1 MARLNELRS
10 QLNIE
15 RVRGSGLLI
24 GFDLKEL
31 EGATLV
37 NRCLE
42 RGVLINSPGE
52 RTIRLMPPLIVS
64 EEEVERSTEQAV
76 DVVTT
81 EILNAISSRALS
93 VGYDQ
98 FFGRIDRSGRLVVAK
113 DVLKQ
118 CILSGVG
125 EILNVH
131 VNRTA

>member
-15 RVRGSGLLI
+15 QVRGSGLLI

-64 EEEVERSTEQAV
+64 EEEVERF
-76 DVVTT
+76 
-81 EILNAISSRALS
+81 LS
-93 VGYDQ
+93 V
-98 FFGRIDRSGRLVVAK
+98 LM
-113 DVLKQ
+113 Q
-118 CILSGVG
+118 CS
-125 EILNVH
+125 
-131 VNRTA
+131 AD